1 MLWVSV
7 LILVAGIISTLLTVH
22 FSLRKADKRS
32 LVIIL
37 SSLVLIGIG
46 LWLLSM
52 DHTVYIAK
60 PIHVAYPSNIQPLGP
75 LAYCVKIPPP
85 WYATLWFYFLGIGLG
100 MLSVMVIFES
110 IIRLLRNG

>member
-52 DHTVYIAK
+52 DHTVYINNPVYASSSHFGSFYLC
-60 PIHVAYPSNIQPLGP
+60 P
-75 LAYCVKIPPP
+75 KIPPP